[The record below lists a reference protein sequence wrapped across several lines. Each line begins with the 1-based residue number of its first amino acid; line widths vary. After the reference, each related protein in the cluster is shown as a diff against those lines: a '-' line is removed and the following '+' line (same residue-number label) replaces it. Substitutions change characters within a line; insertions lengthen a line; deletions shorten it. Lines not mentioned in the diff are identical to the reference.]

1 MGTLFVDENG
11 ERRGFRASRGKLTV
25 GSAPEAK
32 LRLVS
37 EDVAALH
44 ADLEFQGGD
53 LFVTPRSGVLPPRVQ
68 GVEVRSRTRVADLN
82 PPTEV
87 VVTVTMA
94 VITLTV
100 KMIAKTSKI

>member
-68 GVEVRSRTRVADLN
+68 GVEVRSRTRVAPGQELRIGS
-82 PPTEV
+82 
-87 VVTVTMA
+87 A
-94 VITLTV
+94 VLV
-100 KMIAKTSKI
+100 WRAEDEGV